1 MNSDTTTVLVVED
14 EPHINEIYCRYLDDQ
29 HEVISAAS
37 GEEALE
43 KLDLTIDVVLLD
55 RRMPGIAGN
64 EVATRIQRRNVNPK
78 IIMVTAVDPDLDLLH
93 LEFSEYLVK
102 PVSRAEMTDAVDR
115 MIAQAEL
122 EAQLQRMLQLASK
135 LSVLEDKLDLDE
147 LEESEQYE
155 RLTAEFR
162 DCKQALTSFEEQQDY
177 YSEAVLSK
185 LGGALEG
192 DGRT

>member
-1 MNSDTTTVLVVED
+1 MDSDTATVLVVDD
-14 EPHINEIYCRYLDDQ
+14 ETHVSDTCCEYLDDQ
-29 HEVISAAS
+29 HDVISATS

-43 KLDLTIDVVLLD
+43 KLDRTIDVVLLD
-55 RRMPGIAGN
+55 RRVPRMAGD
-64 EVATRIQRRNVNPK
+64 EVAMRIQRRNVNPK
-78 IIMVTAVDPDLDLLH
+78 IIVVTAVNPDLDLLH

-147 LEESEQYE
+147 LEKSEQHE